1 MMGLNSNQ
9 LENIKLA
16 IQLSATLALT
26 KNPEKLNIDELLMES
41 YEAVVKFKE
50 QIAGPSGPAKRP
62 TGFKSTT

>member
-26 KNPEKLNIDELLMES
+26 KSPEKINIDELLMES

-50 QIAGPSGPAKRP
+50 QIVGPSGPAKRP
-62 TGFKSTT
+62 TGF

>member
-26 KNPEKLNIDELLMES
+26 KGQGEINIDELLMES

-50 QIAGPSGPAKRP
+50 QIAGPTGPVKRP
-62 TGFKSTT
+62 TGF